1 MQGEERNFEKF
12 LSSPCTPSFSQTL
25 YKMKNR
31 KHNKPS
37 PGENAKFNK
46 ITEAAMDEARDIL
59 DGKIPAKQYLS
70 AKELLDELDE
80 EMDAEDRNAD
90 T

>member
-1 MQGEERNFEKF
+1 MQGEREDFEKSS
-12 LSSPCTPSFSQTL
+12 LSPCTPSTAQTL
-25 YKMKNR
+25 YEMKNR

-37 PGENAKFNK
+37 PGENAKLNK

-59 DGKIPAKQYLS
+59 DGKIPAKQYFS

-80 EMDAEDRNAD
+80 EIDAERR
-90 T
+90 

>member
-1 MQGEERNFEKF
+1 MK
-12 LSSPCTPSFSQTL
+12 SSFSPPAPPLFLKTL

-37 PGENAKFNK
+37 QGENAKFNK
-46 ITEAAMDEARDIL
+46 ITEAAMDEARNIL
-59 DGKIPAKQYLS
+59 EGKIPAKQYFS

-80 EMDAEDRNAD
+80 EMDAELKVLI
-90 T
+90 

>member
-1 MQGEERNFEKF
+1 
-12 LSSPCTPSFSQTL
+12 
-25 YKMKNR
+25 MKNK
-31 KHNKPS
+31 KHNKTS
-37 PGENAKFNK
+37 PGENAKLNK
-46 ITEAAMDEARDIL
+46 ITEADMDEARDIL
-59 DGKIPAKQYLS
+59 DGKIPAKQYFS